1 MKQKIAFAKS
11 LAPIAQDYIA
21 KIMGALRKLEFT
33 MMRGKKMARYKI
45 EYAEPE
51 TGVMKTIETEQ
62 ADCGDI
68 TSRQWA
74 EDLAY
79 SLADKGY
86 YKVTLV

>member
-1 MKQKIAFAKS
+1 
-11 LAPIAQDYIA
+11 
-21 KIMGALRKLEFT
+21 
-33 MMRGKKMARYKI
+33 MARYKI

-51 TGVMKTIETEQ
+51 TGVIKTIESEH